1 MTIPDSSRNEMQA
14 VLCPLRTAAL
24 AVSIANLAIFG
35 CSSISGSQST
45 SDSGGLNDAANDGG
59 PGADATVDAAED
71 SPGADGGP
79 DVVDGGPDVV
89 DGGGN
94 ASDGGE
100 GGSFDGGDGG
110 NGCTASG
117 GTVATAQCCTSAS
130 DFPSNCVVGACG
142 CSPSNSH
149 SVQIC
154 NCPVGKCFNGSA
166 CQ

>member
-1 MTIPDSSRNEMQA
+1 MRTLPCFV

-24 AVSIANLAIFG
+24 AVSIAALAVFG
-35 CSSISGSQST
+35 CSSTSGTQSA

-59 PGADATVDAAED
+59 PGADASVDAAD
-71 SPGADGGP
+71 GSPG
-79 DVVDGGPDVV
+79 VDGGPDVV
-89 DGGGN
+89 DGSGD
-94 ASDGGE
+94 AFDGGE
-100 GGSFDGGDGG
+100 GGSFVDGGDGG
-110 NGCTASG
+110 NGCTVSG